1 LDFFGNAHGLRHL
14 KWVVVAPKMSRKN
27 TICPDHRCPSTPAGA
42 AWEVPSMLNEST
54 ATTGIQGK
62 PVEKSLA
69 TVHFDHSA
77 DAVAPA
83 STNFDL

>member
-1 LDFFGNAHGLRHL
+1 LDFFGNTHGLRHL
-14 KWVVVAPKMSRKN
+14 NWVVVAHKMSQKS
-27 TICPDHRCPSTPAGA
+27 PFAPAGA
-42 AWEVPSMLNEST
+42 AWEVPSMPNEST

-69 TVHFDHSA
+69 TVHFDHSS